1 MNQSNNRALSY
12 RFYDVILALITWLA
26 IIIQVIINDNIAN
39 LFSYFTILTNLS
51 IAASLSYSLIR
62 PDTKAGR
69 FFSTSSFQSA
79 LASYII
85 IVSLI
90 YNFVIRSSWHQPFL
104 EFTSDNILHILTPIL
119 YVLRWGLFTP
129 KGTLKW
135 NDSLKWLIVPFA
147 YLFYSLIR
155 GSIVNW
161 YPYAFIDLR
170 HISIVVAL
178 QNIVM
183 TAFAFW
189 VIGLLLIAANHW
201 LKREKIE

>member
-12 RFYDVILALITWLA
+12 RFYDVTLALITWLA
-26 IIIQVIINDNIAN
+26 IIIQVIINENIAN
-39 LFSYFTILTNLS
+39 LFSYFTLLTNLS

-62 PDTKAGR
+62 PDTKVGR
-69 FFSTSSFQSA
+69 FFATSSFQSA

-90 YNFVIRSSWHQPFL
+90 YNFVIRNSWHQPFL
-104 EFTSDNILHILTPIL
+104 EFTSDNILHIITPVL
-119 YVLRWGLFTP
+119 YVLRWVLFIP

-170 HISIVVAL
+170 HISIAIAL
-178 QNIVM
+178 RNIVM

-189 VIGLLLIAANHW
+189 VIGLLLITANHW
-201 LKREKIE
+201 LKREKIK